1 MAGKI
6 IADTIEAS
14 GSQISLNV
22 GNVTVLTT
30 GSTGFTNL
38 KMAGSTSGS
47 VTLQASAV
55 AGTPTLTLPTTTGTL
70 SLGLSSKVLAI
81 TRDMTL
87 TTGSVSY
94 TGVGFRPTSLQAF
107 GANVTISTN
116 SAVNGY
122 CDSALG
128 QAALRAGSVTPG
140 QWVYLASVLIYMG
153 TDAAY
158 QTFAVTSFDAD
169 GFTGTWTRTGAPGG
183 TQSMAIL
190 CFK

>member
-1 MAGKI
+1 MAG
-6 IADTIEAS
+6 TIVVDRIESDAS
-14 GSQISLNV
+14 YASNINVGSQITFSNT
-22 GNVTVLTT
+22 VTISGT
-30 GSTGFTNL
+30 
-38 KMAGSTSGS
+38 TSGA
-47 VTLQASAV
+47 VTITAPAV

-87 TTGSVSY
+87 ATGSVSY

-107 GANVTISTN
+107 GSNTTISTN
-116 SAVNGY
+116 NAVNGY

-128 QAALRAGSVTPG
+128 QAALRAGTASPG
-140 QWVYLASVLIYMG
+140 QWQYLASVLIYMG
-153 TDAAY
+153 TDGAY

>member
-87 TTGSVSY
+87 ATGSVSY

-107 GANVTISTN
+107 GANTTLGTN
-116 SAVNGY
+116 NAVNGY

-128 QAALRAGSVTPG
+128 QAALRAGSASPG
-140 QWVYLASVLIYMG
+140 QWQYLASVLIYMG
-153 TDAAY
+153 SDGAH

-169 GFTGTWTRTGAPGG
+169 GFTGTWTRTGSPGG

>member
-1 MAGKI
+1 MSSI
-6 IADTIEAS
+6 VVS
-14 GSQISLNV
+14 GD
-22 GNVTVLTT
+22 
-30 GSTGFTNL
+30 
-38 KMAGSTSGS
+38 TSGAI
-47 VTLQASAV
+47 TLSAPAV

-81 TRDMTL
+81 TRDMSL
-87 TTGSVSY
+87 STGSVSY

-107 GANVTISTN
+107 GANTTLGTN
-116 SAVNGY
+116 NAVNGY

-128 QAALRAGSVTPG
+128 QAALRAGSATPG
-140 QWVYLASVLIYMG
+140 QWVYLASVLINLG
-153 TDAAY
+153 SDGAT

-183 TQSMAIL
+183 TQSVAIL

>member
-30 GSTGFTNL
+30 GSAGFTNL

-87 TTGSVSY
+87 ATGSVSY

-116 SAVNGY
+116 NAVNGY

-128 QAALRAGSVTPG
+128 QAALRAGSGTPG

-153 TDAAY
+153 TDGAY